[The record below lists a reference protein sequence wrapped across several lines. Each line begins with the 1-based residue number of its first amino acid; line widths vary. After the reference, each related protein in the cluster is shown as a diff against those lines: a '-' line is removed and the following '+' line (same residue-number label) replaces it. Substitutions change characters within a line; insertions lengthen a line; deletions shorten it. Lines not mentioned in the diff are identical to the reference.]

1 MLFCSHLANGDKH
14 EFGVHHKTN
23 QGRGR
28 KAESGSAIARR
39 HRSKTNEDEGNE
51 AHHVGSGS
59 SENQPGAEKALAK
72 TKGQAP
78 KPKRAISAAGRKR
91 IAAAQRARWAKIR
104 AAKKAG

>member
-1 MLFCSHLANGDKH
+1 MSLESITKQ
-14 EFGVHHKTN
+14 N

-59 SENQPGAEKALAK
+59 SENQPGAEKALGK
-72 TKGQAP
+72 DERSSTETQA
-78 KPKRAISAAGRKR
+78 RNFSSR
-91 IAAAQRARWAKIR
+91 
-104 AAKKAG
+104 